1 MRMETVPF
9 LSATWDVFGEDIKLQ
24 LQESFFKGQIQ
35 LYDFTVKMILRCI
48 MLALDLGGFS
58 CC

>member
-1 MRMETVPF
+1 MRMGTVPF
-9 LSATWDVFGEDIKLQ
+9 LSATWDVFGEDIKLH

-35 LYDFTVKMILRCI
+35 LYDSTVKMILRCI
-48 MLALDLGGFS
+48 MLALDPGGFS